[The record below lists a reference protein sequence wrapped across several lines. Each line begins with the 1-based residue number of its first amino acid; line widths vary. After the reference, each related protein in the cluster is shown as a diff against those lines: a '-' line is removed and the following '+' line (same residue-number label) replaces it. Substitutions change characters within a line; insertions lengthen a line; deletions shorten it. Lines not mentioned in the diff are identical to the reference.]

1 MKKRIMANDVLE
13 SSQRDGAIQYAI
25 DFAQKIVV
33 NNFKHK
39 ISHVYM
45 YDSAHIPLKF
55 EGLKLLYV
63 NQLIIDAI
71 RQEFDTPYE
80 YYLQHALQDD
90 ILITAKFIDNWRSVL
105 NDWEERIK
113 QYRSDD
119 LASMMLVKSNSVQ
132 TLDQLFNQD
141 TNREFETAYK
151 FLSK

>member
-1 MKKRIMANDVLE
+1 M
-13 SSQRDGAIQYAI
+13 
-25 DFAQKIVV
+25 
-33 NNFKHK
+33 
-39 ISHVYM
+39 
-45 YDSAHIPLKF
+45 
-55 EGLKLLYV
+55 
-63 NQLIIDAI
+63 
-71 RQEFDTPYE
+71 
-80 YYLQHALQDD
+80 
-90 ILITAKFIDNWRSVL
+90 ITAKFIDNWRSVL

>member
-1 MKKRIMANDVLE
+1 MASDVLE
-13 SSQRDGAIQYAI
+13 SSQRNGAIQYAI

-45 YDSAHIPLKF
+45 YDSAHIPIKF

-90 ILITAKFIDNWRSVL
+90 ILITSTFIDNWCDVL
-105 NDWEERIK
+105 NDWEERIN

-151 FLSK
+151 FLAK

>member
-1 MKKRIMANDVLE
+1 MANDVLE

>member
-1 MKKRIMANDVLE
+1 MKKVIMASDVLE

-33 NNFKHK
+33 NNFKHE

-45 YDSAHIPLKF
+45 YDIAHIPLKF

-80 YYLQHALQDD
+80 YYLQHALQND
-90 ILITAKFIDNWRSVL
+90 ILITTKFIDNWRSVL
-105 NDWEERIK
+105 KDWSDRID
-113 QYRSDD
+113 QYHSDD

-132 TLDQLFNQD
+132 MLDQLFNQD
-141 TNREFETAYK
+141 ANREFETAYK
-151 FLSK
+151 FLAK